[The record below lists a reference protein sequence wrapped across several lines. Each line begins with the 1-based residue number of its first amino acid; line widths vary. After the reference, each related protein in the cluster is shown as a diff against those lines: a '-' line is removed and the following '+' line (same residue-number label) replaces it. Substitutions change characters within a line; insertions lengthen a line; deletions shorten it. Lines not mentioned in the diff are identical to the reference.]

1 MSSPFVGRS
10 QDYQVP
16 TEDIGCP
23 SRRAINCDLAN
34 WTRRTFGWQDSNP
47 QRVALTLEEPSRR
60 PESESEENKQR
71 EKVEELEDDTER
83 VLWEKSGA
91 EYEETLIGFSCTKG
105 RYNPR
110 EEEEDTSPYLEEGKL
125 ELEERMEEDGNIVES
140 VAGEIENVRDKE
152 RVCGLEEEEGN
163 WSPKTEIKDDHG
175 GSAEMAAC
183 SREVAGGLGA
193 LGCAELPTLTG
204 DE

>member
-1 MSSPFVGRS
+1 LEGSWSSSEG
-10 QDYQVP
+10 
-16 TEDIGCP
+16 
-23 SRRAINCDLAN
+23 
-34 WTRRTFGWQDSNP
+34 FGGSW
-47 QRVALTLEEPSRR
+47 LEEPSGR

-110 EEEEDTSPYLEEGKL
+110 EEEGETSPYSEEGEL
-125 ELEERMEEDGNIVES
+125 ESEERMEEDGKIVES
-140 VAGEIENVRDKE
+140 VAGETENVRDEE
-152 RVCGLEEEEGN
+152 RVCGLEKEEEGN
-163 WSPKTEIKDDHG
+163 WSPKTEIEDDHG
-175 GSAEMAAC
+175 GSAETAAC

-193 LGCAELPTLTG
+193 LGCAEPPILENLRAPPA
-204 DE
+204 